1 MAATTAKAW
10 TIESQAED
18 LSGLAFKDVTVP
30 QELGEHDVLVDMKAA
45 SFNYRE
51 LVVCKVYS
59 TDIPLSSLQSL
70 TIL

>member
-1 MAATTAKAW
+1 MTATTAKAW

-30 QELGEHDVLVDMKAA
+30 EELGEHDILVDMKAA

-51 LVVCKVYS
+51 LVVCKVCF
-59 TDIPLSSLQSL
+59 TATLLSSLQSL
-70 TIL
+70 TIV